1 LEQCTHAAP
10 RASDAGAFPGQGQAM
25 EHQTRQTHPAAH
37 IDRELPPDFAQ
48 RIATKV
54 IFTNERERDPEAALE
69 KIGDTLLRNLSRPT
83 RVRHFID
90 VVEHLED
97 DPETLRFAGLCF
109 VAIVLDRQENPR
121 YVKFLDDIMNAV
133 IEDHQRE
140 AKTPFQAEYRRRHFS
155 AYARIMGDAFS
166 AMMQIN
172 SELYEVVS
180 QIFTMLI
187 RKEMEQEQIRKD
199 RAESSGRRISV
210 AMDEGAPKVGKKL
223 FDDLVDYVH
232 DRGEQRTG
240 TLQQQNP
247 NEFIAILADRLR
259 GTRRYVIQDILNQQA
274 LERRK
279 EAEKELSERL
289 AGAEEIILAKDAYKR
304 SIRLYWTEKQYNFKY
319 MAVEKVRVTVQ
330 VLAVIVG
337 ILHFLLG
344 YLGLLGMH
352 WWEGVIATVA
362 MYLFARVFGS
372 RAYFRRFFPDD
383 VTKELEVVVGSFTPT
398 FRKMGKDQLDAFMHR
413 QVRDPENL
421 HYLALMPEFVRYVFA
436 VMPDRNNVV
445 IEREDLGEILQNM
458 EMDIA
463 RVLRTT
469 SPSML
474 SFP

>member
-1 LEQCTHAAP
+1 MEQ
-10 RASDAGAFPGQGQAM
+10 
-25 EHQTRQTHPAAH
+25 QTRHGGTSQH

-69 KIGDTLLRNLSRPT
+69 KIADLLLRNLSRPT
-83 RVRHFID
+83 RLHLFID
-90 VVEHLED
+90 LVEHLEND
-97 DPETLRFAGLCF
+97 SETLRFAGLCF

-121 YVKFLDDIMNAV
+121 YEKFLDDIMEVMIA
-133 IEDHQRE
+133 DHQRE
-140 AKTPFQAEYRRRHFS
+140 AKPPFQAEYRRRHFS
-155 AYARIMGDAFS
+155 AYARILGDAFI

-172 SELYEVVS
+172 SELYEVAS
-180 QIFTMLI
+180 QVFTMLI
-187 RKEMEQEQIRKD
+187 RKEMEQEQARKD
-199 RAESSGRRISV
+199 RHEGGGRRISLR
-210 AMDEGAPKVGKKL
+210 EGDSSPKVGKKL

-232 DRGEQRTG
+232 DRGEQKSG

-274 LERRK
+274 LSRRK

-289 AGAEEIILAKDAYKR
+289 AGAEEIILAKDAFKR
-304 SIRLYWTEKQYNFKY
+304 AIRLYWTEKQYNFKY

-330 VLAVIVG
+330 VLSVIVG
-337 ILHFLLG
+337 ICCFLTG
-344 YLGLLGMH
+344 YLGLIGMH
-352 WWEGVIATVA
+352 WWEGVILAVA
-362 MYLFARVFGS
+362 MYIFARIFGS
-372 RAYFRRFFPDD
+372 RQYFRRFFPDD

-398 FRKMGKDQLDAFMHR
+398 FRKMGKEQIDAFMHR

-421 HYLALMPEFVRYVFA
+421 HHLPIMPEFVRYVFA
-436 VMPDRNNVV
+436 VMPDRQNVV

-463 RVLRTT
+463 RVLRTA
-469 SPSML
+469 SASL
-474 SFP
+474 LFGA